1 VSLVCYKPDSEAKM
15 RIDSPCTVLPP
26 SSINLLAPISIK
38 VVTPTRQPLVSLLDG
53 NGSTTTCRLSFV
65 RRIAPAMNTLAP
77 NSARNAS
84 ADHPSPVAS
93 RPPTATALRLAQVI
107 LANTV

>member
-1 VSLVCYKPDSEAKM
+1 M
-15 RIDSPCTVLPP
+15 RIDSPCTVLLP
-26 SSINLLAPISIK
+26 SNLNPLAPISIK
-38 VVTPTRQPLVSLLDG
+38 VVTPTRRPIASLPDG
-53 NGSTTTCRLSFV
+53 NGSTTTCRLSSV

-107 LANTV
+107 SANTV